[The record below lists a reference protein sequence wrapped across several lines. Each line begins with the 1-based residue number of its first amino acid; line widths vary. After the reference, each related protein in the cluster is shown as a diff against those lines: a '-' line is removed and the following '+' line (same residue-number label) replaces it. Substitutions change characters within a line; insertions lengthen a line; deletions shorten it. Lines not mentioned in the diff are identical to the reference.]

1 MRVLRRQLGEKLQ
14 RKIKRNEKMDTHYN
28 SNINWTLEE
37 ALFHDGTSDFCRVS
51 PEGENTYTFVLRTL
65 SEKVDR
71 AVISI
76 NDEDFEMESAEVD
89 GIFEYFELTFEAEDE
104 LLRYYFK
111 IESEGRTIYY
121 DKLGVNYNVPE
132 GSRFELTPGFD
143 VPEWAKGAVMYQVYV
158 DRFYSGDRLN
168 DVQDNEYSYI
178 GEHVKKISDWY
189 KLPDAR
195 DVFNFYG
202 GDLQGV
208 IDKMDYFQKL
218 GVEVIYFNPIFV
230 SPSNH
235 KYDTQDYDHVDPHIG
250 KILRDGGM
258 NLADGDMNN
267 RNAGRYI
274 MRTTHRENLTASNRL
289 FAKLVREAHK
299 RNIKVIIDGVFNH
312 CGSFNKWLDK
322 EGFYHL
328 NGSYKPGAYGNKD
341 SSYDSFFKFFDD
353 NHTVYEGWWGF
364 DTLPKL
370 NYEESQKLCDYIMKI
385 GAKWVSE
392 PYNVDGWRLDV
403 AADLGHSEEFN
414 HKFWRRFRRVVK
426 KANPNAIILAE
437 HYGSPKSWLMGDQW
451 DTVMNYD
458 AFMEPVTWFLT
469 GVDKHSDNYNP
480 DLKGNARV
488 FFESM
493 RYNMLNFQTNSMLCA
508 MNQLSNHDHS
518 RFLTRTN
525 SMVGRT
531 ATVGPEAASLGI
543 NKHIM
548 KEAVVMQMTLPGA
561 PTLYYGD
568 EAGLC
573 GWTDPDNRRTY
584 PWGREDLDLLEF
596 HRDVIAIHKQN
607 KVFRTGAYIPLYEN
621 KDVISYGRFSRD
633 SKAAI
638 IINNSGD
645 RIEVKIPVW
654 RLGVEDGINMKR
666 ILLCDKEQ
674 YNIGAVDKS
683 VTGGEISV
691 TIGPFGAAIYISK

>member
-1 MRVLRRQLGEKLQ
+1 MKSSKIEKEE
-14 RKIKRNEKMDTHYN
+14 KRMDDNNN
-28 SNINWTLEE
+28 SNTKLTLEE
-37 ALFHDGTSDFCRVS
+37 ALFHDGTADFCRVES
-51 PEGENTYTFVLRTL
+51 EGDYTYTFVLRTL
-65 SEKVDR
+65 ANSANRV
-71 AVISI
+71 SI
-76 NDEDFEMESAEVD
+76 NINEDEFVMDSAESIGV
-89 GIFEYFELTFEAEDE
+89 FEYFELRYRADDE
-104 LLRYYFK
+104 LIKYYFK
-111 IESEGRTIYY
+111 IETGDRVLYY
-121 DKLGVNYNVPE
+121 DKLGVNFEVPHN
-132 GSRFELTPGFD
+132 SRFELTPGFD
-143 VPEWAKGAVMYQVYV
+143 IPEWAKGAVMYQVYV
-158 DRFYSGDRLN
+158 DRFYDGDKLN
-168 DVQDNEYSYI
+168 DVQSNEYAYI
-178 GEHVKKISDWY
+178 GEHVKKIDDWY
-189 KLPDAR
+189 KVPDAK

-208 IDKMDYFQKL
+208 IDKMDYFEKL

-250 KILRDGGM
+250 KIVKDGGT
-258 NLADGDMNN
+258 NLSEGDMNN

-274 MRTTHRENLTASNRL
+274 MRTTNRENLTASNRL

-299 RNIKVIIDGVFNH
+299 RGIKVIIDGVFNH

-322 EGFYHL
+322 EGFYQM
-328 NGSYKPGAYGNKD
+328 NGSYKAGAYGNNE
-341 SSYDSFFKFFDD
+341 SSYNSFFKFFDEGK
-353 NHTVYEGWWGF
+353 TFYEGWWGF

-370 NYEESQKLCDYIMKI
+370 NYEESQKLCDYIMRI

-414 HKFWRRFRRVVK
+414 HKFWRKFRKAVK

-437 HYGSPKSWLMGDQW
+437 HYGSPKPWLMGDQW
-451 DTVMNYD
+451 DTIMNYD

-488 FFESM
+488 FFDSM
-493 RYNMLNFQTNSMLCA
+493 RYNMLNFQTNSLLCA

-548 KEAVVMQMTLPGA
+548 KEAIVMQMTLPGA

-596 HRDVIAIHKQN
+596 YRDAIAIHKQN
-607 KVFRTGAYIPLYEN
+607 SVLRNGAYMPLFER
-621 KDVISYGRFSRD
+621 KDVISYGRFNKS
-633 SKAAI
+633 SQMAVI
-638 IINNSGD
+638 VNNSGD
-645 RIEVKIPVW
+645 YVEVKIPVW
-654 RLGVEDGINMKR
+654 RLGVEDGNTMKR
-666 ILLCDKEQ
+666 ILICDKDK
-674 YNIGAVDKS
+674 YNIGSVDAQIVDGELT
-683 VTGGEISV
+683 VTV
-691 TIGPFGAAIYISK
+691 GPFGSAIYKSKKKKTENK

>member
-1 MRVLRRQLGEKLQ
+1 M
-14 RKIKRNEKMDTHYN
+14 
-28 SNINWTLEE
+28 
-37 ALFHDGTSDFCRVS
+37 
-51 PEGENTYTFVLRTL
+51 
-65 SEKVDR
+65 
-71 AVISI
+71 
-76 NDEDFEMESAEVD
+76 
-89 GIFEYFELTFEAEDE
+89 
-104 LLRYYFK
+104 
-111 IESEGRTIYY
+111 
-121 DKLGVNYNVPE
+121 
-132 GSRFELTPGFD
+132 
-143 VPEWAKGAVMYQVYV
+143 
-158 DRFYSGDRLN
+158 
-168 DVQDNEYSYI
+168 
-178 GEHVKKISDWY
+178 
-189 KLPDAR
+189 
-195 DVFNFYG
+195 
-202 GDLQGV
+202 
-208 IDKMDYFQKL
+208 
-218 GVEVIYFNPIFV
+218 
-230 SPSNH
+230 
-235 KYDTQDYDHVDPHIG
+235 DPHIG
-250 KILRDGGM
+250 RILEDGGT
-258 NLADGDMNN
+258 NLAEGDLNN

-274 MRTTHRENLTASNRL
+274 MRTTNRENLTASNRL

-299 RNIKVIIDGVFNH
+299 RGIKVIIDGVFNH

-322 EGFYHL
+322 EGFYHM
-328 NGSYKPGAYGNKD
+328 NGSYKSGAYGDKD
-341 SSYDSFFKFFDD
+341 SVYNTFFKFFDD
-353 NHTVYEGWWGF
+353 DKTIYEGWWGF

-370 NYEESQKLCDYIMKI
+370 NYEESQKLCDYIMRI

-403 AADLGHSEEFN
+403 AADLGHSEVFN

-437 HYGSPKSWLMGDQW
+437 HYGSPKPWLMGDQW

-488 FFESM
+488 FFDSM
-493 RYNMLNFQTNSMLCA
+493 RYNMMNFQTNSMLCA

-543 NKHIM
+543 NKHVM

-596 HRDVIAIHKQN
+596 HRDAIAIHKQN
-607 KVFRTGAYIPLYEN
+607 SVLKNGSYIPLFEQ
-621 KDVISYGRFSRD
+621 KDVISYGRFNKKSQV
-633 SKAAI
+633 AV

-645 RIEVKIPVW
+645 GVEVKIPVW
-654 RLGVEDGINMKR
+654 RLGVEDGKTMRR
-666 ILLCDKEQ
+666 IMLCDKDK
-674 YNIGAVDKS
+674 YNVGAVDTQVNDGELS
-683 VTGGEISV
+683 VS
-691 TIGPFGAAIYISK
+691 IGPFGAAIYKSK